1 MRACCVLMSAADHLV
16 RAPVWKA
23 REAKL
28 EHAKKVVGQALAQ
41 DMRKLWKDRAV
52 DKKKV
57 VVTLPPASARC
68 RAPRPP
74 LAPRPGPLT
83 HAAPQDTFKGENAQ
97 LSELKQVETLKE
109 RYDAIERALAQ
120 APKLQMMQVLRART
134 QLCRVC
140 AASFVVCVC
149 VCVRERERE
158 REQFVRM
165 RVCARA
171 CVRETVVECAGVCLC
186 LHVCACLRFVCMC
199 TCTCKCVY
207 MLQVRVHAPRA
218 CACSVCNLCVHT
230 NPRIYTGHVRG
241 PSRGAARAGPPHRA
255 GVPPVRVPRARRLPG
270 R

>member
-1 MRACCVLMSAADHLV
+1 MRHGLTAMRACCVLMSAADHLV

-149 VCVRERERE
+149 ERERERE
-158 REQFVRM
+158 RERAVCAYAC
-165 RVCARA
+165 VCARM
-171 CVRETVVECAGVCLC
+171 CARDSC
-186 LHVCACLRFVCMC
+186 
-199 TCTCKCVY
+199 
-207 MLQVRVHAPRA
+207 
-218 CACSVCNLCVHT
+218 
-230 NPRIYTGHVRG
+230 
-241 PSRGAARAGPPHRA
+241 
-255 GVPPVRVPRARRLPG
+255 
-270 R
+270 